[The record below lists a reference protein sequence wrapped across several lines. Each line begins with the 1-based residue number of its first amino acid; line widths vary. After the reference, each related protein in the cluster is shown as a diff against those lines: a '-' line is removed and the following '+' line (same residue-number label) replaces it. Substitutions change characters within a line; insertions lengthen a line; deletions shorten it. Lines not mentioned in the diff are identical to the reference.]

1 MWPAFWNGYPLVFS
15 DTGTYLSQAIE
26 HYVGWD
32 RPPFYSL
39 FLLPLHLTL
48 TTWPAIAVQALLA
61 ASTLHLVRR
70 VLWPDSSAWWLLP
83 ITLVLAI
90 TTALPWFV
98 AQLMPDVF
106 TGLLVLV
113 LSLLVFAPERL
124 TRWERLWLVAFATFM
139 LMAHQSHLPL
149 ALGLLLVLLPLRRW
163 FGAATPLGWIGCARL
178 ATPLMLAVLALI
190 SVNLLTFGRASL
202 SPFGNVFLLARIIYD
217 GPGMDVLRR
226 DCPASGW
233 RLCAFIDRMPATS
246 DEFLWRTDGPVVL
259 AGGAKLVSSDANA
272 IISAALRTEPGTE
285 LRAVARNT
293 LAQLERISTGDGLQ
307 AWPITVSPWIE
318 RDFPGFEFNTYAAS
332 RQSHDEWLLP
342 QWLNTL
348 HYSVALLSVA
358 GLLLVSCRRNIAGGL
373 AVATLLALLINAVVT
388 GGLSTPHDRYQSR
401 LMWLP
406 TLVLVMAALGPVGAN
421 ITRHR
426 QHNSSSPTL
435 RVIPNITRHP
445 RESGDPGSSALSS
458 SLPWLHARP
467 RCHHMTR
474 THAANVFWSGSEA
487 AISAVLSFASAFIVA
502 RLVGPAEVGIGAS
515 VVAVHVLLWV
525 TVNALFADALVQ
537 RSALDNTT
545 FSSAVMMSIAVGCV
559 AALAQ
564 AGAGQPLRWAL
575 TDHRLIA
582 MSLLLAV
589 PLPLVG
595 AAGPVQGLL
604 TRDRAYKTLAFRT
617 MVGQGLGTL
626 VGIACA
632 LSGAGAWALVWQQFV
647 ISGVGALALLVR
659 CPQRPGR
666 TISWPRLCELLR
678 IGVPLTASTL
688 IYHGRYRLFAL
699 LIGGTAGA
707 AALGQV
713 HMAFRLIDAVREL
726 AFTAQWRL
734 MLPLLSERQHDL
746 PRLHAAMDRCLA
758 WSSVAVFPLCA
769 AMAVAIQPLV
779 ALLLGPVW
787 QPSGDAALPLVA
799 LAAWLFLAFPAGVAV
814 VACGV
819 PRYTLIANIAGTTAT
834 ALGVLLIRPTTPLHA
849 VLVWLGAQ
857 AFISPYVLFANAR
870 VLGTT
875 PLRPLRAGMT
885 MLATSLLATA
895 VAFAMPQLAS
905 HAWSLVLRLS
915 IVASICSPFGVS
927 LGYSQINLR
936 PACRK
941 LPTMIADRP

>member
-1 MWPAFWNGYPLVFS
+1 
-15 DTGTYLSQAIE
+15 
-26 HYVGWD
+26 
-32 RPPFYSL
+32 
-39 FLLPLHLTL
+39 
-48 TTWPAIAVQALLA
+48 
-61 ASTLHLVRR
+61 
-70 VLWPDSSAWWLLP
+70 
-83 ITLVLAI
+83 
-90 TTALPWFV
+90 
-98 AQLMPDVF
+98 
-106 TGLLVLV
+106 
-113 LSLLVFAPERL
+113 
-124 TRWERLWLVAFATFM
+124 
-139 LMAHQSHLPL
+139 
-149 ALGLLLVLLPLRRW
+149 
-163 FGAATPLGWIGCARL
+163 
-178 ATPLMLAVLALI
+178 
-190 SVNLLTFGRASL
+190 
-202 SPFGNVFLLARIIYD
+202 
-217 GPGMDVLRR
+217 
-226 DCPASGW
+226 
-233 RLCAFIDRMPATS
+233 
-246 DEFLWRTDGPVVL
+246 
-259 AGGAKLVSSDANA
+259 
-272 IISAALRTEPGTE
+272 
-285 LRAVARNT
+285 
-293 LAQLERISTGDGLQ
+293 
-307 AWPITVSPWIE
+307 
-318 RDFPGFEFNTYAAS
+318 
-332 RQSHDEWLLP
+332 
-342 QWLNTL
+342 
-348 HYSVALLSVA
+348 
-358 GLLLVSCRRNIAGGL
+358 
-373 AVATLLALLINAVVT
+373 
-388 GGLSTPHDRYQSR
+388 
-401 LMWLP
+401 
-406 TLVLVMAALGPVGAN
+406 
-421 ITRHR
+421 
-426 QHNSSSPTL
+426 
-435 RVIPNITRHP
+435 
-445 RESGDPGSSALSS
+445 
-458 SLPWLHARP
+458 
-467 RCHHMTR
+467 MTR

-487 AISAVLSFASAFIVA
+487 AVSASLSFASAFIVA

-545 FSSAVMMSIAVGCV
+545 FSSAVVASIAVGCV

-564 AGAGQPLRWAL
+564 AGAGQPLRWSL

-604 TRDRAYKTLAFRT
+604 TRNRAYKALALRT
-617 MVGQGLGTL
+617 VVGQGLGTL
-626 VGIACA
+626 VGIASA

-647 ISGVGALALLVR
+647 ISGAGALALLVR
-659 CPQRPGR
+659 CPERPGH

-688 IYHGRYRLFAL
+688 VYHGRYRLFAL

-734 MLPLLSERQHDL
+734 MLPVLSERQHDL
-746 PRLHAAMDRCLA
+746 PGLHAAMDRCLA
-758 WSSVAVFPLCA
+758 WSSLAVFPLCA

-787 QPSGDAALPLVA
+787 QPSGGAALPLVA

-895 VAFAMPQLAS
+895 VAFAMPQPAS
-905 HAWSLVLRLS
+905 HAWLLVLRLS
-915 IVASICSPFGVS
+915 IVASICVPIAVLTAVPNGGLASTRRATRWALSLCVS
-927 LGYSQINLR
+927 VANNLAQSR
-936 PACRK
+936 RDRRFSGGSGPAQ
-941 LPTMIADRP
+941 